1 MEDLIL
7 LEEDRTRLDG
17 IVQQMINNN
26 ESEDNIQFVVND
38 FKSKYGKK
46 KEESGVE
53 YT

>member
-17 IVQQMINNN
+17 IVQEMIGNN
-26 ESEDNIQFVVND
+26 ESEDDIQFVVND

-46 KEESGVE
+46 KKRNLE
-53 YT
+53 